1 MAKKQPQAKIKQ
13 SQPSGF
19 FKGMVSDV
27 DPRLQ
32 PKSTYRDAR
41 NIKLINTSGN
51 SLIHLKINYYLLYV
65 VYLVILLTIKTLGHN
80 FYY

>member
-1 MAKKQPQAKIKQ
+1 MAKKQPQAKLKQ

-51 SLIHLKINYYLLYV
+51 SLTIVTQTDGEIPLSHEKYLSPR
-65 VYLVILLTIKTLGHN
+65 N
-80 FYY
+80 S